1 MRRRHDERHNVH
13 RRTAVLVCSVVL
25 SGQAPKPHNG
35 AATGA
40 GLDGERAIIR
50 AVAMRIII

>member
-25 SGQAPKPHNG
+25 SGQATKPHG